1 MGLSLA
7 MRLEGFTQFG
17 HNVEKNYKI
26 DEMIIRDDFQIK
38 LKGLRFIW
46 PKER

>member
-1 MGLSLA
+1 MGLSPA
-7 MRLEGFTQFG
+7 VCLEGFTQFG

-26 DEMIIRDDFQIK
+26 DEMTIRVDFQRK